1 MASPITPET
10 PVGYI
15 VAEDVYVSYREYY
28 GDGTIYGRV
37 DLLTS
42 DGNPVK
48 GSGKSKTD
56 LINANVT
63 LSDIFFGSIS
73 GDLVVVPIEL
83 QSLPEETPVSAPAE
97 NSDTVPAE
105 NSDVVPAENSDVV
118 PAENSDAVPAEN
130 SDLVPAENSD
140 AVPAEN
146 SDVVPAENSDI
157 VPAENS
163 DIVPAENSDA
173 VPEETPVLPP
183 SDTVKPSNESDNRYT
198 VSFSFLGFNITRE
211 FSAKIDMELRKIYLS

>member
-97 NSDTVPAE
+97 NSD
-105 NSDVVPAENSDVV
+105 VV
-118 PAENSDAVPAEN
+118 PAENSDA
-130 SDLVPAENSD
+130 VPAENSD

-146 SDVVPAENSDI
+146 SDVVP
-157 VPAENS
+157 
-163 DIVPAENSDA
+163 
-173 VPEETPVLPP
+173 EETPVSPP

>member
-48 GSGKSKTD
+48 GSGKSKAE

-73 GDLVVVPIEL
+73 GDLVVVPFEL

-97 NSDTVPAE
+97 NSDVVPAENTDAVPAENSDVVPAENTDVVPAE

-118 PAENSDAVPAEN
+118 PAENSDV
-130 SDLVPAENSD
+130 
-140 AVPAEN
+140 
-146 SDVVPAENSDI
+146 
-157 VPAENS
+157 
-163 DIVPAENSDA
+163 
-173 VPEETPVLPP
+173 VPEETSVSPP
-183 SDTVKPSNESDNRYT
+183 SDTVQPSNESDNRYT
-198 VSFSFLGFNITRE
+198 VSFSFFGFNITRE

>member
-15 VAEDVYVSYREYY
+15 VAEDLYVSYREYY

-97 NSDTVPAE
+97 NSDVVPAENSDAVPAENSDVVPAE

-118 PAENSDAVPAEN
+118 PAENSDAVP
-130 SDLVPAENSD
+130 
-140 AVPAEN
+140 
-146 SDVVPAENSDI
+146 
-157 VPAENS
+157 
-163 DIVPAENSDA
+163 
-173 VPEETPVLPP
+173 EETPVSPP
-183 SDTVKPSNESDNRYT
+183 SDTVEPSNESDNRYT

>member
-97 NSDTVPAE
+97 NSDVVPAENSDVVPAE

-130 SDLVPAENSD
+130 SDV
-140 AVPAEN
+140 
-146 SDVVPAENSDI
+146 
-157 VPAENS
+157 
-163 DIVPAENSDA
+163 VPAENSDA
-173 VPEETPVLPP
+173 VPEETPVSPP
-183 SDTVKPSNESDNRYT
+183 SDTVEASNESDNRYT

-211 FSAKIDMELRKIYLS
+211 FSAKIDMDLRKIYLS

>member
-15 VAEDVYVSYREYY
+15 VAEDLYVSYREYY

-83 QSLPEETPVSAPAE
+83 ESLPEERPLSA
-97 NSDTVPAE
+97 
-105 NSDVVPAENSDVV
+105 

-140 AVPAEN
+140 VVPAEN
-146 SDVVPAENSDI
+146 SDV
-157 VPAENS
+157 
-163 DIVPAENSDA
+163 

-183 SDTVKPSNESDNRYT
+183 SDTIEPSNESDNRYT

-211 FSAKIDMELRKIYLS
+211 FSAKIDMDLRKIYLS

>member
-15 VAEDVYVSYREYY
+15 VTEDVYVSYREYY

-97 NSDTVPAE
+97 NSDVVPAENSDAVPAENSDVVPAE

-118 PAENSDAVPAEN
+118 PAENSDAVP
-130 SDLVPAENSD
+130 
-140 AVPAEN
+140 
-146 SDVVPAENSDI
+146 
-157 VPAENS
+157 
-163 DIVPAENSDA
+163 
-173 VPEETPVLPP
+173 EETPVSPP
-183 SDTVKPSNESDNRYT
+183 SDTVEPSNESDNRYT

>member
-83 QSLPEETPVSAPAE
+83 QSLPEETPVSAPTENSDAAPTENSDAAPTENSDAVPAE

-105 NSDVVPAENSDVV
+105 NSDAAPAENSDV
-118 PAENSDAVPAEN
+118 A
-130 SDLVPAENSD
+130 
-140 AVPAEN
+140 PAEN
-146 SDVVPAENSDI
+146 SDV
-157 VPAENS
+157 
-163 DIVPAENSDA
+163 

-183 SDTVKPSNESDNRYT
+183 SDTIEPSNESDNRYT

-211 FSAKIDMELRKIYLS
+211 FSAKIDMDLRKIYLS

>member
-15 VAEDVYVSYREYY
+15 VTEDVYVSYREYY

-83 QSLPEETPVSAPAE
+83 QSLPEETPVSAP
-97 NSDTVPAE
+97 T
-105 NSDVVPAENSDVV
+105 
-118 PAENSDAVPAEN
+118 ENSDA
-130 SDLVPAENSD
+130 VPAENSD

-146 SDVVPAENSDI
+146 SDVVP
-157 VPAENS
+157 
-163 DIVPAENSDA
+163 
-173 VPEETPVLPP
+173 EETPVLPP
-183 SDTVKPSNESDNRYT
+183 SDTIEPSNESDNRYT

-211 FSAKIDMELRKIYLS
+211 FSAKIDMDLRKIYLS

>member
-48 GSGKSKTD
+48 GSGKSKAE

-73 GDLVVVPIEL
+73 GELVVVPFEL
-83 QSLPEETPVSAPAE
+83 QSLPEETPVSPPAE
-97 NSDTVPAE
+97 NT
-105 NSDVVPAENSDVV
+105 DVVPAENSDVV
-118 PAENSDAVPAEN
+118 P
-130 SDLVPAENSD
+130 
-140 AVPAEN
+140 
-146 SDVVPAENSDI
+146 
-157 VPAENS
+157 
-163 DIVPAENSDA
+163 
-173 VPEETPVLPP
+173 EETPVSPP
-183 SDTVKPSNESDNRYT
+183 SDTVQPSNESDNRYM
-198 VSFSFLGFNITRE
+198 VSFSFFGFNITRE

>member
-48 GSGKSKTD
+48 GSGKSKAE

-73 GDLVVVPIEL
+73 GDLVVVPFEL

-97 NSDTVPAE
+97 NSDVVPPE

-118 PAENSDAVPAEN
+118 PP
-130 SDLVPAENSD
+130 
-140 AVPAEN
+140 EN
-146 SDVVPAENSDI
+146 SDVVPPENSD
-157 VPAENS
+157 V
-163 DIVPAENSDA
+163 
-173 VPEETPVLPP
+173 VPEETSVSPP
-183 SDTVKPSNESDNRYT
+183 SDTVKPSTDSDNRYT
-198 VSFSFLGFNITRE
+198 VSFSFFGFNITRE

>member
-97 NSDTVPAE
+97 NSD
-105 NSDVVPAENSDVV
+105 VVPGENSDVV

-130 SDLVPAENSD
+130 SDV
-140 AVPAEN
+140 
-146 SDVVPAENSDI
+146 
-157 VPAENS
+157 
-163 DIVPAENSDA
+163 

-211 FSAKIDMELRKIYLS
+211 FSAKIDMDLRKIYLS

>member
-15 VAEDVYVSYREYY
+15 VTEDVYVSYREYY

-97 NSDTVPAE
+97 NSDVVPAENSDVVPAE

-130 SDLVPAENSD
+130 SDV
-140 AVPAEN
+140 
-146 SDVVPAENSDI
+146 
-157 VPAENS
+157 
-163 DIVPAENSDA
+163 VPAENSDA
-173 VPEETPVLPP
+173 VPEETPVSPP
-183 SDTVKPSNESDNRYT
+183 SDTVEASNESDNRYT

-211 FSAKIDMELRKIYLS
+211 FSAKIDMDLRKIYLS

>member
-48 GSGKSKTD
+48 GSGKSKAE

-73 GDLVVVPIEL
+73 GDLVVVPFEL
-83 QSLPEETPVSAPAE
+83 QSLPEETPVSPPAE
-97 NSDTVPAE
+97 NTDVVPAE

-118 PAENSDAVPAEN
+118 PAENT
-130 SDLVPAENSD
+130 
-140 AVPAEN
+140 
-146 SDVVPAENSDI
+146 DVVPAE
-157 VPAENS
+157 
-163 DIVPAENSDA
+163 
-173 VPEETPVLPP
+173 TPVSPP
-183 SDTVKPSNESDNRYT
+183 SDTVKPSTDSDNRYT
-198 VSFSFLGFNITRE
+198 VSFSFFGFNITRE

>member
-73 GDLVVVPIEL
+73 GDLVVVPFEL
-83 QSLPEETPVSAPAE
+83 QSLPEETPVS
-97 NSDTVPAE
+97 VPAE
-105 NSDVVPAENSDVV
+105 NSDVVPAENTDVVPAENSDAVPTENTDVV

-130 SDLVPAENSD
+130 T
-140 AVPAEN
+140 
-146 SDVVPAENSDI
+146 DVVPAE
-157 VPAENS
+157 
-163 DIVPAENSDA
+163 
-173 VPEETPVLPP
+173 TPVSPP
-183 SDTVKPSNESDNRYT
+183 SDTVKPSTDSDNRYT
-198 VSFSFLGFNITRE
+198 VSFSFFGFNITRE